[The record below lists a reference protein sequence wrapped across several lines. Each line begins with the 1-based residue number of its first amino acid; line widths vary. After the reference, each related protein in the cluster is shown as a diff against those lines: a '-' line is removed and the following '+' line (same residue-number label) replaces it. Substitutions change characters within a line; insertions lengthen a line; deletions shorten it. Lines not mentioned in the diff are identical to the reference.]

1 MTNGWIDIKNTDM
14 MLIMGGNPA
23 ENHPCGFKWPIE
35 AKLRRNAKMIVVD
48 PRFTRT
54 AATADLFLQIRAGTD
69 IAFLGGLVNYAI
81 AQNRIAWGYVKHYTN
96 AAFVVKD
103 GFKLPEDGL
112 FSGFDAGGQ
121 TYDKAT
127 WNYEAGGNVGPKTEA
142 AAGAGSSGSSST
154 VAGGR
159 TSSETNSAQHRAG
172 QESAK
177 SFEQKSPRVASRPS
191 TPGGKGQSAAGGE
204 MNSQQGGGHQ
214 AAGGVGAAG
223 QGGTKPPPSLPPNTA
238 YDLSLQHER
247 CVFQLLKKQY
257 SRYTPEM
264 VERITGI
271 PRDQFLQA
279 ADLFTS
285 VRKDGDMTK
294 AATII
299 YAVGWTQHTSGTQI
313 IRTAAILQLLLGNVG
328 RAGGGVNAL
337 RGHSNIQGATDMG
350 GVFDIFPGYL
360 KIPAPTDTDLATF
373 LQRTTPTISKPTEW
387 DSYNYW
393 SNTPKFM
400 VSFLKALYGDVA
412 KKENDFAFHYLPKI
426 DRKYSWTELWDYMY
440 QGKIKGLFAFG
451 MNGVMIGPNS
461 RKNIAALKKADWLVV
476 CELYPDETSEFW
488 RAPGTTKDEMAQI
501 NTTVYR
507 LPGAGFAEKDGTF
520 VNSAR
525 WLQWKYVALPPP
537 GQARVDQEILARI
550 FLQVRELYK
559 AEGGKF
565 PDPILHLSWAY
576 TTPENPSLAE
586 VAREINGRAL
596 ADLTDE
602 KQPGVTIK
610 AGQQLPGFAWLRDDG
625 TTMCGNWL
633 YSGSWTEAGAQMQR
647 RGTDDPSGLG
657 VYPNWAWSWPANR
670 RVMYNRAS
678 CDPAGKPWDAERR
691 QVWWNEVQQKWVGND
706 VPDFKVDSN
715 PQDHMGPFIMNPE
728 GVGRIFAPLAAFA
741 DGPFP
746 EHYEPVE
753 SPIANPLHP
762 NQSNNPV
769 AKTYKSDMDKYGT
782 PAEGFNVVCTTY
794 RLTEHYH
801 YWTKNNPMNVQLVP
815 EPFVEIP
822 AQLADEMGLTGG
834 EKVKVSSARGVYV
847 AKAMVTKRI
856 KPMMIDGQKTY
867 QIGVPI
873 HWGYRGIA
881 EDEGKT
887 SLDPANQLSPAAID
901 PNAYT
906 PEFKGFL
913 VKIERA

>member
-23 ENHPCGFKWPIE
+23 ENHPCGFKWPVE
-35 AKLRRNAKMIVVD
+35 AKLHRNAKMIVGD

-54 AATADLFLQIRAGTD
+54 ATQADLFLQIRAGTD

-81 AQNRIAWGYVKHYTN
+81 QNNRLAKDYLINYTN
-96 AAFVVKD
+96 AAFIVKE

-112 FSGFDAGGQ
+112 FSGFDGK
-121 TYDKAT
+121 TYEKET
-127 WNYEAGGNVGPKTEA
+127 WNYEAGGNVGPKSQETTTGAAPGGTTGKAGEA
-142 AAGAGSSGSSST
+142 PAKNFEGK
-154 VAGGR
+154 
-159 TSSETNSAQHRAG
+159 SEPV
-172 QESAK
+172 K
-177 SFEQKSPRVASRPS
+177 SQPS
-191 TPGGKGQSAAGGE
+191 TPQKGGGGDAMGQ
-204 MNSQQGGGHQ
+204 GHQ
-214 AAGGVGAAG
+214 AAGGPGASA
-223 QGGTKPPPSLPPNTA
+223 QGGRKPPPMLPPNVA
-238 YDLSLQHER
+238 YDLSLQHPR
-247 CVFQLLKKQY
+247 SVFQLLKQQY

-271 PRDQFLQA
+271 PKDQFLKA

-285 VRKDGDMTK
+285 IRKNGDTKK

-328 RAGGGVNAL
+328 RSGGGVNAL

-360 KIPAPTDTDLATF
+360 KIPSPTDIDLATF
-373 LQRTTPTISKPTEW
+373 LKRTTPTPSKPTEW

-400 VSFLKALYGDVA
+400 VSFLKTLYGDSA
-412 KKENDFAFHYLPKI
+412 KKENDFNYHFLPKI
-426 DRKYSWTELWDYMY
+426 DRKFSWTEMWDEMY
-440 QGKIKGLFAFG
+440 AGKVKGLIAFG
-451 MNGVMIGPNS
+451 MNGVAIGPNS
-461 RKNIAALKKADWLVV
+461 RKNIEALKKADFLVV
-476 CELYPDETSEFW
+476 CDLYPEETAAFW
-488 RAPGTTKDEMAQI
+488 QSPGITKDDMKKI

-525 WLQWKYVALPPP
+525 WLQWKNVAVPPP
-537 GQARVDQEILARI
+537 GDAKVDQEILARI
-550 FLQVRELYK
+550 FLRVRELYQK
-559 AEGGKF
+559 EGGKF
-565 PDPILHLSWAY
+565 PDGILNLSWSY
-576 TTPENPSLAE
+576 TTPENPSLSE
-586 VAREINGRAL
+586 VAKEINGRAL

-610 AGQQLPGFAWLRDDG
+610 AGQQLPGFAWLKDDG
-625 TTMCGNWL
+625 TTACGNWL
-633 YSGSWTEAGAQMQR
+633 YSGSWTEAGPQMQR
-647 RGTDDPSGLG
+647 RGTEDPSGMG
-657 VYPNWAWSWPANR
+657 VYANWAWSWPANR

-678 CDPAGKPWDAERR
+678 CDPAGKPWDMERR
-691 QVWWNEVQQKWVGND
+691 QIWWNDAQQKWVGND
-706 VPDFKVDSN
+706 VPDFKVDSK
-715 PQDHMGPFIMNPE
+715 PSDHMGPFIMNPE

-753 SPIANPLHP
+753 SPVANPLHP
-762 NQSNNPV
+762 QQSNNPV
-769 AKTYKSDMDKYGT
+769 AKKFTSDMDKLGT
-782 PAEGFNVVCTTY
+782 PDQGFNVVCTTY

-801 YWTKNNPMNVQLVP
+801 YWTKNNPMTVQLVP

-822 AQLADEMGLTGG
+822 AQLANEMGLRGG
-834 EKVKVSSARGVYV
+834 EKLRISSARGQYIG
-847 AKAMVTKRI
+847 KAMVTKRI
-856 KPMMIDGQKTY
+856 KPMMIDGKKTY
-867 QIGVPI
+867 QIGIPI

-881 EDEGKT
+881 EDKGKT
-887 SLDPANQLSPAAID
+887 ARMTANQLSPAAID

-913 VKIERA
+913 VKIEKA